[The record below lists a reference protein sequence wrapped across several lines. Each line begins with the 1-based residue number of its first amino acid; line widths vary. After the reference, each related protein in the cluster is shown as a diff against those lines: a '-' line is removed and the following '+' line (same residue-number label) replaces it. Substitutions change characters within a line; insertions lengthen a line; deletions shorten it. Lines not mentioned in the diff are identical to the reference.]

1 MSSSPWTSEA
11 IYGVAERLRDDCLI
25 EDGSLFTPGGRIWTE
40 SAATEFHASI
50 SAYDS
55 SNRTFGEKLQDQL
68 TGISAEAVQF
78 AAEAL
83 YVVLLPE
90 FDTSVET
97 KCAHIDKALSVLTN
111 PIDIP
116 ADLRSALKKGFAT
129 YGQGGL
135 AKRYAHLIYLA
146 SFVIALKT
154 KDVAG
159 RRQLLGDPHLLRT
172 FAYSLPTNKGQMQR
186 EALLHLLLP
195 RHFEPAV
202 SSGLKQRIATAF
214 SEHVDDPSVD
224 VDAQLRTIRAKLS
237 PTYTDGFSFW
247 DEEIR
252 PKWDVGNGKSP
263 ATTSVWDEFVDWAE
277 KLYANPAFDVDERE
291 YKVRVGARLEAARQA
306 LDSPDWLARLKEAFA
321 C

>member
-1 MSSSPWTSEA
+1 M
-11 IYGVAERLRDDCLI
+11 
-25 EDGSLFTPGGRIWTE
+25 
-40 SAATEFHASI
+40 
-50 SAYDS
+50 
-55 SNRTFGEKLQDQL
+55 
-68 TGISAEAVQF
+68 
-78 AAEAL
+78 
-83 YVVLLPE
+83 LLPE

-146 SFVIALKT
+146 SFVIALKS

-159 RRQLLGDPHLLRT
+159 RQLLGDPHFLRT

-202 SSGLKQRIATAF
+202 SVGLKQKATTAF
-214 SEHVDDPSVD
+214 SEHVDDPDAD

-237 PTYTDGFSFW
+237 PTSLRTDSRSGMRRSAQY
-247 DEEIR
+247 
-252 PKWDVGNGKSP
+252 G
-263 ATTSVWDEFVDWAE
+263 TSAMQ
-277 KLYANPAFDVDERE
+277 
-291 YKVRVGARLEAARQA
+291 RVLPLRASGTN
-306 LDSPDWLARLKEAFA
+306 S
-321 C
+321 